1 MSDRYYL
8 FRGCLI
14 PTRLPFLERSSLFVL
29 DKLGVS
35 YELMPGASCCV
46 EPIGLRSLAEDT
58 WLVVTARMLAIAEK
72 DGRDILSLCNGC
84 YLSLEE
90 ARQHLEDGSVR
101 AEVNTVLGEMGLHYD
116 GNVQVKHFV
125 QLLKEAGEGPVRSL
139 VEAPQERLKIAVH
152 PGCHMIRPSSKLTV
166 DRSFA
171 PKVLDEIASW
181 CGSSIVVSEKWPKCC
196 GGGIAGIDE
205 KVSARMLD
213 DATSEFRPSGANC
226 ILTPCPFCFVQ
237 FDTRQKEGLP
247 VLYLSELLA
256 LAFGA
261 SPEQIGLRYH
271 RTRPPLDQ

>member
-1 MSDRYYL
+1 MNDQYLL

-29 DKLGVS
+29 DKLGVR
-35 YELMPGASCCV
+35 YEQMTGATCCV

-58 WLVVTARMLAIAEK
+58 WLIVTARMLAIAERS
-72 DGRDILSLCNGC
+72 GRDLLSLCNGC

-90 ARQHLEDGSVR
+90 SRQALDDPPTRERVNAVL
-101 AEVNTVLGEMGLHYD
+101 AEVDLKYS
-116 GNVQVKHFV
+116 GNVRVRHFAEII
-125 QLLKEAGEGPVRSL
+125 KEAGEEKVRSL
-139 VEAPQERLKIAVH
+139 VCVSQERLKLAAH
-152 PGCHMIRPSSKLTV
+152 PGCHMVRPSTKLKI
-166 DRSFA
+166 DDSFA

-181 CGSSIVVSEKWPKCC
+181 CGSHVVVSEKWPKCC

-205 KVSARMLD
+205 KVSARMLE
-213 DATSEFRPSGANC
+213 DAASSFRPSGANC

-237 FDTRQKEGLP
+237 FDIRQKDGLP

-261 SPEQIGLRYH
+261 TPEHIGLKYH
-271 RTRPPLDQ
+271 KSRLP

>member
-1 MSDRYYL
+1 LSRPYYL

-29 DKLGVS
+29 DKLGVEYS
-35 YELMPGASCCV
+35 QMAGATCCV

-90 ARQHLEDGSVR
+90 ARQALEDKPTR
-101 AEVNTVLGEMGLHYD
+101 AGVNSILGDIGLLYD
-116 GNVQVKHFV
+116 GNVKVKHFAEII
-125 QLLKEAGEGPVRSL
+125 KEAGEKRVSDLTTVPMDRFRF
-139 VEAPQERLKIAVH
+139 AAH
-152 PGCHMIRPSSKLTV
+152 PGCHMVRPSTKLKV

-181 CGSSIVVSEKWPKCC
+181 CGSEVVVGEKWPKCC
-196 GGGIAGIDE
+196 GGGIAGVDE
-205 KVSARMLD
+205 KVSTRMLE
-213 DATSEFRPSGANC
+213 DATSTFRQGGANC

-237 FDTRQKEGLP
+237 FDIRQKDGLP

-261 SPEQIGLRYH
+261 TPEEIGLKYH
-271 RTRPPLDQ
+271 KTRLP

>member
-1 MSDRYYL
+1 LNEQYYL

-29 DKLGVS
+29 DKLGVDF
-35 YELMPGASCCV
+35 EQMPGATCCV

-72 DGRDILSLCNGC
+72 SGRDILSLCNGC

-90 ARQHLEDGSVR
+90 SRQALENEAAR
-101 AEVNTVLGEMGLHYD
+101 AEVNEALREMDLQYH
-116 GNVQVKHFV
+116 GNVQVKHFTEIV
-125 QLLKEAGEGPVRSL
+125 REAGEEKVRSL
-139 VEAPQERLKIAVH
+139 VRAPQDHLRFAAH
-152 PGCHMIRPSSKLTV
+152 PGCHMVRPSTKLKI
-166 DRSFA
+166 DSSFA
-171 PKVLDEIASW
+171 PKLLDEIASW
-181 CGSSIVVSEKWPKCC
+181 CGSEVVVGEKWPKCC

-205 KVSARMLD
+205 KVSSRMLE
-213 DATSEFRPSGANC
+213 DAASTFRPGGANC

-237 FDTRQKEGLP
+237 FDIRQKDGLP

-261 SPEQIGLRYH
+261 TPEQIGLKYH
-271 RTRPPLDQ
+271 KTRLP

>member
-1 MSDRYYL
+1 LSERYYL

-29 DKLGVS
+29 DKLGV
-35 YELMPGASCCV
+35 EHEPMKEATCCV

-58 WLVVTARMLAIAEK
+58 WLVVTARMLAIAER

-90 ARQHLEDGSVR
+90 ARQALENETTR
-101 AEVNTVLGEMGLHYD
+101 KEVNEVLGQIGLHYG
-116 GNVQVKHFV
+116 GNVRIKHFAEIV
-125 QLLKEAGEGPVRSL
+125 REAGEQKVRSL
-139 VEAPQERLKIAVH
+139 TTTPQSNFRFAAH
-152 PGCHMIRPSSKLTV
+152 PGCHLVRPSSKLKV
-166 DRSFA
+166 DSGFV

-181 CGSSIVVSEKWPKCC
+181 CGSEVVVSEKWPKCC

-205 KVSARMLD
+205 KVSASMLE
-213 DATSEFRPSGANC
+213 DATSSFRPSGANC

-237 FDTRQKEGLP
+237 FDLRQKEGLP

-261 SPEQIGLRYH
+261 TPELIGLKYH
-271 RTRPPLDQ
+271 KTKLP